1 MNECQKRY
9 AEPKKTDIK
18 EQTLHDFN
26 LYKILE
32 RQDWSVVTEDI
43 IVSGERHSLKKDM
56 K

>member
-26 LYKILE
+26 LYKK
-32 RQDWSVVTEDI
+32 RKTTHRYNKQF
-43 IVSGERHSLKKDM
+43 
-56 K
+56 